1 MGVFWRILFIEIVLL
16 VYSLGYSWIVEG
28 ATPLELF
35 WYALRIAALI
45 FIIIVFMMISLKSF
59 LTRKIIAP
67 LEAIAKANEEIGG
80 DISRAGEINIPL
92 NEATPREIHSIISSR
107 ESMLK
112 RITDVSDERLHLVNF
127 IKETFGKYLSTK
139 VVDEILN
146 SSDGRSIGGTRREVT
161 VLMSDL
167 RGFSSLSESRVPKH
181 MVELLN
187 QYLEKMSRIILKYDG
202 IIDEIV
208 GDAILA
214 VFGAPHAHDNDPERA
229 VACAVEMQNCLKEL
243 NKDIATSDHPP
254 LEMGIG
260 INTGPVIVGNIGSE
274 LRMKYGIVGATVNRA
289 SRIESNSIGGDVLVG
304 HTTFSHIRSIIQ
316 ADPPKTVMM
325 KGMKKPLVFYAIKSI
340 QTREWGKITLESF
353 HEQATMID
361 LQIPCQYWMI
371 HNKKVDILPIL
382 GETHSTDGRRMKVI
396 TRRPIPPLTDL
407 KFKLNFCL
415 DAHCFEPMYAK
426 CLSSEKKGRLN
437 TSLLQLT
444 SMEDEDRKILGQW
457 ISEISQ

>member
-16 VYSLGYSWIVEG
+16 FYSLGYSWLVDDS
-28 ATPLELF
+28 TPMELF

-67 LEAIAKANEEIGG
+67 LEAIARANEEIGS
-80 DISRAGEINIPL
+80 DIPRTGKINIPVS
-92 NEATPREIHSIISSR
+92 ETTPREIHSIISSR
-107 ESMLK
+107 ETMLR

-127 IKETFGKYLSTK
+127 IKEAFGKYLSTK

-146 SSDGRSIGGTRREVT
+146 SSEGPSIGGTRREVT

-167 RGFSSLSESRVPKH
+167 RGFSSLSESRDPKH

-202 IIDEIV
+202 IIDEII

-214 VFGAPHAHDNDPERA
+214 VFGAPHIHDNDPERA
-229 VACAVEMQNCLKEL
+229 VACAVEMQNCLNEL
-243 NKDIATSDHPP
+243 NKEIGASGHPP

-274 LRMKYGIVGATVNRA
+274 LRMKYGIVGAAVNRA

-304 HTTFSHIRSIIQ
+304 HATFSHIRSIIQ

-325 KGMKKPLVFYAIKSI
+325 KGIKKPLVFYAVKSI
-340 QTREWGKITLESF
+340 ETREWGKITLESP
-353 HEQATMID
+353 HEQAAMID
-361 LQIPCQYWMI
+361 LQLPFQYWMI
-371 HNKKVDILPIL
+371 HNKRVDLLPIL
-382 GETHSTDGRRMKVI
+382 GETRATDGRRIEVI
-396 TRRPIPPLTDL
+396 TTRPIPPLTDI

-426 CLSSEKKGRLN
+426 CLDTTQEGKGN
-437 TSLLQLT
+437 TSMLQLT
-444 SMEDEDRKILGQW
+444 SMEDEDRKILDRW